1 MKTLIICVL
10 SFLYR
15 KGELEDLNDLKAKLT
30 AANSKII
37 ETEVSCVV
45 DNFKGF

>member
-1 MKTLIICVL
+1 MKTLAICVL

-15 KGELEDLNDLKAKLT
+15 KGELEDLKAKP
-30 AANSKII
+30 AANLKII

-45 DNFKGF
+45 DNFKGC